1 MSQFDTCFFERYA
14 KFSLET
20 LLDKRFSDLL
30 NKDRPDLQSPD
41 GVSLGI
47 EVTRA
52 MPETKEAAQSMLK
65 EMAGVEPV
73 PEVREDY
80 DTILSSGY
88 GYGLQGGRYVGTK
101 EYDYWSMALPMRR
114 IIESKVRKAGD
125 GFYGSFK
132 TLDLYVFSKD
142 RLSEIEVLDILR
154 YTMSIQD
161 GQTEK
166 YNCLYISEISGLN
179 VCNLSGDIN
188 DIYRV
193 SHHPISPDLRKEFFH
208 KSLQQR

>member
-14 KFSLET
+14 KISLET
-20 LLDKRFSDLL
+20 LLDRRFSELL

-65 EMAGVEPV
+65 EMAGISPV
-73 PEVREDY
+73 LEEIDDF
-80 DTILSSGY
+80 DTIMSSGY
-88 GYGLQGGRYVGTK
+88 GYGLQGGRYVGAK

-142 RLSEIEVLDILR
+142 TLSEIEVLDILR

-161 GQTEK
+161 GQTAK
-166 YNCLYISEISGLN
+166 YNCLYISEISGLD
-179 VCNLSGDIN
+179 VCNLAEDIS

-193 SHHPISPDLRKEFFH
+193 SHHPISSDLRKEFFH
-208 KSLQQR
+208 KSLRQR